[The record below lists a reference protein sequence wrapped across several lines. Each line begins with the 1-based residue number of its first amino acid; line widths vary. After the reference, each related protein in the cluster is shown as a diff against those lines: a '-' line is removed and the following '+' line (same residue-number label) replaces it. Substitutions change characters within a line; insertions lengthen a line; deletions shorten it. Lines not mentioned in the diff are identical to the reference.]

1 VTLDNAGA
9 REIATALQGLAGQ
22 SGGEGART
30 PVSIAA
36 IDSSNAIALRGDP
49 TSVARFAEMAKQLD
63 ARAQSG
69 AEIRVYRL
77 EYANA
82 ETFWAPALLV
92 LSLICDGID
101 GSLAIVT
108 NKSTKWGAI
117 LDSTVDRLTEIFW
130 VLALYK
136 VGADLNLLII
146 VLLAAFVQEYMRARA
161 GGLGV
166 AEVGIVT
173 FAERPV
179 RASFVF
185 IVFIA
190 LQLNFTIYN
199 QIIMCWLVLQL
210 ISLFMLTR
218 FTYSKLR

>member
-1 VTLDNAGA
+1 MKKDEFFSIWRRLHGDANISGIVKGWLSISYVIVKPLSKARVTPNILT
-9 REIATALQGLAGQ
+9 IFGLFFG
-22 SGGEGART
+22 
-30 PVSIAA
+30 V
-36 IDSSNAIALRGDP
+36 L
-49 TSVARFAEMAKQLD
+49 L
-63 ARAQSG
+63 
-69 AEIRVYRL
+69 
-77 EYANA
+77 YANA

-136 VGADLNLLII
+136 IGADLKLLII
-146 VLLAAFVQEYMRARA
+146 VLLTASVQEYVRARA
-161 GGLGV
+161 AGLGV
-166 AEVGIVT
+166 SEVGIVT

-185 IVFIA
+185 IVFISP
-190 LQLNFTIYN
+190 QFNFTIYN
-199 QIIMCWLVLQL
+199 QIIVCWLSLQL
-210 ISLFMLTR
+210 ISLFMLSR

>member
-1 VTLDNAGA
+1 MKKDEFFSIWRRLHGDANISGIVKGWLSISYVVVKPLSKARVTPNILT
-9 REIATALQGLAGQ
+9 IFGLLFG
-22 SGGEGART
+22 
-30 PVSIAA
+30 V
-36 IDSSNAIALRGDP
+36 L
-49 TSVARFAEMAKQLD
+49 L
-63 ARAQSG
+63 
-69 AEIRVYRL
+69 
-77 EYANA
+77 YANA

-136 VGADLNLLII
+136 IGADLKLLII
-146 VLLAAFVQEYMRARA
+146 VLLSASVQEYVRARA
-161 GGLGV
+161 AGLGV
-166 AEVGIVT
+166 SEVGIVT

-185 IVFIA
+185 IVFIS
-190 LQLNFTIYN
+190 LQFNFTIYN
-199 QIIMCWLVLQL
+199 QIIICWLALQL
-210 ISLFMLTR
+210 ISLFMLSR

>member
-1 VTLDNAGA
+1 MKKDEFFSIWRRLHGDANISGIVKGWLSISYLVVKPLSKARVTPNILT
-9 REIATALQGLAGQ
+9 IFGLLFG
-22 SGGEGART
+22 
-30 PVSIAA
+30 V
-36 IDSSNAIALRGDP
+36 L
-49 TSVARFAEMAKQLD
+49 L
-63 ARAQSG
+63 
-69 AEIRVYRL
+69 
-77 EYANA
+77 YANA

-136 VGADLNLLII
+136 IGADLKLLII
-146 VLLAAFVQEYMRARA
+146 VLLSASVQEYVRARA
-161 GGLGV
+161 AGLGV
-166 AEVGIVT
+166 SEVGIVT

-185 IVFIA
+185 IVFIS
-190 LQLNFTIYN
+190 LQFNFTIYN
-199 QIIMCWLVLQL
+199 QIIICWLALQL
-210 ISLFMLTR
+210 ISLFMLSR

>member
-1 VTLDNAGA
+1 MNKDEFFSIWRRLHGDANISGIVKGWLSISYVIVKPLSKARVTPNILT
-9 REIATALQGLAGQ
+9 ILGLFFG
-22 SGGEGART
+22 
-30 PVSIAA
+30 V
-36 IDSSNAIALRGDP
+36 L
-49 TSVARFAEMAKQLD
+49 L
-63 ARAQSG
+63 
-69 AEIRVYRL
+69 
-77 EYANA
+77 YANA

-136 VGADLNLLII
+136 IGADLKHLIV
-146 VLLAAFVQEYMRARA
+146 VLLTASVQEYIRARA
-161 GGLGV
+161 AGLGV
-166 AEVGIVT
+166 SEVGIVT

-185 IVFIA
+185 IVLIS
-190 LQLNFTIYN
+190 LQFNFTIYD
-199 QIIMCWLVLQL
+199 QIIVCWLALQL
-210 ISLFMLTR
+210 ISLFMLSR
-218 FTYSKLR
+218 VTYSKLR

>member
-1 VTLDNAGA
+1 MKKDEFFSIWSRLHGDANISGIVKGWLSISYVVVKPLSKARVTPNIL
-9 REIATALQGLAGQ
+9 TMFGLLFG
-22 SGGEGART
+22 
-30 PVSIAA
+30 V
-36 IDSSNAIALRGDP
+36 L
-49 TSVARFAEMAKQLD
+49 L
-63 ARAQSG
+63 
-69 AEIRVYRL
+69 
-77 EYANA
+77 YANA

-130 VLALYK
+130 VFALYK

-146 VLLAAFVQEYMRARA
+146 VLLAASVQEYMRARA
-161 GGLGV
+161 AGLGV
-166 AEVGIVT
+166 SEVGIVT

-185 IVFIA
+185 IVFIS
-190 LQLNFTIYN
+190 LQFNFTIYN
-199 QIIMCWLVLQL
+199 QIIICWIALQL
-210 ISLFMLTR
+210 ISLFMLSR

>member
-1 VTLDNAGA
+1 MKRDEFFSAWRRLH
-9 REIATALQGLAGQ
+9 
-22 SGGEGART
+22 
-30 PVSIAA
+30 
-36 IDSSNAIALRGDP
+36 GD
-49 TSVARFAEMAKQLD
+49 
-63 ARAQSG
+63 
-69 AEIRVYRL
+69 AEISGIIKGWLSISYLIVKPL
-77 EYANA
+77 AKVSVTPNILTILGLFFGVLLYANA

-146 VLLAAFVQEYMRARA
+146 VFLAASVQEYMRARA
-161 GGLGV
+161 AGLGV
-166 AEVGIVT
+166 SEVGIVT

-185 IVFIA
+185 IVFIS
-190 LQLNFTIYN
+190 LQFNFTIYN
-199 QIIMCWLVLQL
+199 QIIICWLALQL
-210 ISLFMLTR
+210 ISLFMLSR

>member
-1 VTLDNAGA
+1 MKKDEFFSIWGRLHGDANISGIVKGWLSISYVVVKPLSKARVTPNIL
-9 REIATALQGLAGQ
+9 TMFGLLFG
-22 SGGEGART
+22 
-30 PVSIAA
+30 V
-36 IDSSNAIALRGDP
+36 L
-49 TSVARFAEMAKQLD
+49 L
-63 ARAQSG
+63 
-69 AEIRVYRL
+69 
-77 EYANA
+77 YANA

-146 VLLAAFVQEYMRARA
+146 VLLAASVQEYMRARA
-161 GGLGV
+161 AGLGV
-166 AEVGIVT
+166 SEVGIVT

-185 IVFIA
+185 IVFIS
-190 LQLNFTIYN
+190 LQFNFTIYN
-199 QIIMCWLVLQL
+199 QIMICWFALQL
-210 ISLFMLTR
+210 ISLFMISR

>member
-1 VTLDNAGA
+1 MKKD
-9 REIATALQGLAGQ
+9 EFF
-22 SGGEGART
+22 
-30 PVSIAA
+30 SIWGR
-36 IDSSNAIALRGDP
+36 LHGD
-49 TSVARFAEMAKQLD
+49 
-63 ARAQSG
+63 
-69 AEIRVYRL
+69 AEISGIIKGWLNISYLIVKPLAKVRITPNVL
-77 EYANA
+77 TILGLLFGVLLYANA

-146 VLLAAFVQEYMRARA
+146 VLLAASVQEYMRARA
-161 GGLGV
+161 AGLGV
-166 AEVGIVT
+166 SEVGIVT

-185 IVFIA
+185 IVFIS
-190 LQLNFTIYN
+190 LQFNFAIYN
-199 QIIMCWLVLQL
+199 QIIICWIVLQL
-210 ISLFMLTR
+210 ISLFMLSR

>member
-1 VTLDNAGA
+1 MKKDEFFSIWRRLHGDANISGIVKGWLSISYVVVKPLSKARVTPNILT
-9 REIATALQGLAGQ
+9 IFGLLFG
-22 SGGEGART
+22 
-30 PVSIAA
+30 V
-36 IDSSNAIALRGDP
+36 L
-49 TSVARFAEMAKQLD
+49 L
-63 ARAQSG
+63 
-69 AEIRVYRL
+69 
-77 EYANA
+77 YANA

-136 VGADLNLLII
+136 IGADLKLLII
-146 VLLAAFVQEYMRARA
+146 VLLTASVQEYVRARA
-161 GGLGV
+161 AGLGV
-166 AEVGIVT
+166 SEIGIVT

-185 IVFIA
+185 IVFIS
-190 LQLNFTIYN
+190 LQFNFTIYN
-199 QIIMCWLVLQL
+199 LIIVCWLSLQL
-210 ISLFMLTR
+210 ISLFMLSR

>member
-1 VTLDNAGA
+1 MKRDEFFSVWRRLH
-9 REIATALQGLAGQ
+9 
-22 SGGEGART
+22 
-30 PVSIAA
+30 
-36 IDSSNAIALRGDP
+36 GD
-49 TSVARFAEMAKQLD
+49 
-63 ARAQSG
+63 
-69 AEIRVYRL
+69 AEISGIIKGWLSISYLIVKPLAKVRVTPNIL
-77 EYANA
+77 TILGLFFGVLLYANA

-117 LDSTVDRLTEIFW
+117 LDSTVARLTEIFW

-146 VLLAAFVQEYMRARA
+146 VLLAASVQEYMRARA
-161 GGLGV
+161 AGLGV
-166 AEVGIVT
+166 SEVGIVT

-185 IVFIA
+185 IVFIS
-190 LQLNFTIYN
+190 LQFNFTIYN
-199 QIIMCWLVLQL
+199 QIIICWLALQL
-210 ISLFMLTR
+210 ISLFMLSR

>member
-1 VTLDNAGA
+1 MKRDEFFSVWRRLH
-9 REIATALQGLAGQ
+9 
-22 SGGEGART
+22 
-30 PVSIAA
+30 
-36 IDSSNAIALRGDP
+36 GD
-49 TSVARFAEMAKQLD
+49 
-63 ARAQSG
+63 
-69 AEIRVYRL
+69 AEISGIIKGWLSISYLIVKPLAKVRVTPNIL
-77 EYANA
+77 TILGLFFGVLLYANA

-146 VLLAAFVQEYMRARA
+146 VLLAASVQEYMRARA
-161 GGLGV
+161 AGLGV
-166 AEVGIVT
+166 SEVGIVT

-185 IVFIA
+185 IVFIS
-190 LQLNFTIYN
+190 LQFDFTIYN
-199 QIIMCWLVLQL
+199 QIIICWLALQL
-210 ISLFMLTR
+210 ISLFMLSR

>member
-1 VTLDNAGA
+1 MKKD
-9 REIATALQGLAGQ
+9 EFF
-22 SGGEGART
+22 
-30 PVSIAA
+30 SIWGR
-36 IDSSNAIALRGDP
+36 LHGD
-49 TSVARFAEMAKQLD
+49 
-63 ARAQSG
+63 
-69 AEIRVYRL
+69 AEISGIIKGWLNISYLIVKPLAKVRITPNVL
-77 EYANA
+77 TILGLLFGVLLYANA
-82 ETFWAPALLV
+82 KTFWAPALLV

-117 LDSTVDRLTEIFW
+117 LDATVDRLTEIFW

-146 VLLAAFVQEYMRARA
+146 VLLAASVQEYMRARA
-161 GGLGV
+161 AGLGV
-166 AEVGIVT
+166 SEVGIVT

-185 IVFIA
+185 IVFIS
-190 LQLNFTIYN
+190 LQFNSTIYN
-199 QIIMCWLVLQL
+199 QVIICWLALQL
-210 ISLFMLTR
+210 ISLFMLSR

>member
-1 VTLDNAGA
+1 MKKDEFFSIWRRLHGDANISGIVKGWLSISYVIVKPLSKARVTPNILT
-9 REIATALQGLAGQ
+9 IFGLFFG
-22 SGGEGART
+22 
-30 PVSIAA
+30 V
-36 IDSSNAIALRGDP
+36 L
-49 TSVARFAEMAKQLD
+49 L
-63 ARAQSG
+63 
-69 AEIRVYRL
+69 
-77 EYANA
+77 YANA

-136 VGADLNLLII
+136 IGADLKLLII
-146 VLLAAFVQEYMRARA
+146 VLLTASVQEYVRARA
-161 GGLGV
+161 AGLGV
-166 AEVGIVT
+166 SEVGIVT

-185 IVFIA
+185 IVFIS
-190 LQLNFTIYN
+190 LQFNFTIYN
-199 QIIMCWLVLQL
+199 QIIICWIALQL
-210 ISLFMLTR
+210 ISLFMLSR

>member
-1 VTLDNAGA
+1 MKRDEFFSVWRRLH
-9 REIATALQGLAGQ
+9 
-22 SGGEGART
+22 
-30 PVSIAA
+30 
-36 IDSSNAIALRGDP
+36 GD
-49 TSVARFAEMAKQLD
+49 
-63 ARAQSG
+63 
-69 AEIRVYRL
+69 AEISGIIKGWLSISYLIVKPL
-77 EYANA
+77 AKVSVTPNILTILGLFFGVLLYANA

-146 VLLAAFVQEYMRARA
+146 VLLAASVQEYMRARA
-161 GGLGV
+161 AGLGV
-166 AEVGIVT
+166 SEVGIVT

-185 IVFIA
+185 IVFIS
-190 LQLNFTIYN
+190 LQFNFTIYN
-199 QIIMCWLVLQL
+199 QITICWLALQL
-210 ISLFMLTR
+210 ISLFMLSR

>member
-1 VTLDNAGA
+1 MKKD
-9 REIATALQGLAGQ
+9 EFF
-22 SGGEGART
+22 
-30 PVSIAA
+30 SIWGR
-36 IDSSNAIALRGDP
+36 LHGD
-49 TSVARFAEMAKQLD
+49 
-63 ARAQSG
+63 
-69 AEIRVYRL
+69 AEISGIIKGWLNISYLIVKPLAKVRITPNVL
-77 EYANA
+77 TILGLLFGVLLYANA
-82 ETFWAPALLV
+82 KTFWAPALLV

-117 LDSTVDRLTEIFW
+117 LDATVDRLTEIFW

-146 VLLAAFVQEYMRARA
+146 VLLAASVQEYMRARA
-161 GGLGV
+161 AGLGV
-166 AEVGIVT
+166 SEVGIVT

-185 IVFIA
+185 IVFIS
-190 LQLNFTIYN
+190 LQFNFTIYN
-199 QIIMCWLVLQL
+199 QIIIYWLALQL
-210 ISLFMLTR
+210 ISLFMLSR

>member
-1 VTLDNAGA
+1 MKKDEFFSIWRRLHGDANISGIVKGWLSISYVVVKPLSKARVTPNILT
-9 REIATALQGLAGQ
+9 IFGLLFG
-22 SGGEGART
+22 
-30 PVSIAA
+30 V
-36 IDSSNAIALRGDP
+36 L
-49 TSVARFAEMAKQLD
+49 L
-63 ARAQSG
+63 
-69 AEIRVYRL
+69 
-77 EYANA
+77 YANA

-136 VGADLNLLII
+136 IGADLKLLII
-146 VLLAAFVQEYMRARA
+146 VLLSASVQEYIRARA
-161 GGLGV
+161 AGLGV
-166 AEVGIVT
+166 SEVGIVT

-185 IVFIA
+185 IVFIS
-190 LQLNFTIYN
+190 LQFNFTIYN
-199 QIIMCWLVLQL
+199 QIIICWLALQL
-210 ISLFMLTR
+210 ISLFMLSR

>member
-1 VTLDNAGA
+1 MKRDEFFSVWRRLH
-9 REIATALQGLAGQ
+9 
-22 SGGEGART
+22 
-30 PVSIAA
+30 
-36 IDSSNAIALRGDP
+36 GD
-49 TSVARFAEMAKQLD
+49 
-63 ARAQSG
+63 
-69 AEIRVYRL
+69 AEISGIIKGWLSISYLIVKPLAKVRVTPNIL
-77 EYANA
+77 TILGLFFGVLLYANA

-146 VLLAAFVQEYMRARA
+146 VLLAASVQEYMRARA
-161 GGLGV
+161 AGLGV
-166 AEVGIVT
+166 SEVGIVT

-185 IVFIA
+185 IVFIS
-190 LQLNFTIYN
+190 LQFNFTIYN
-199 QIIMCWLVLQL
+199 QIIICWIALQL
-210 ISLFMLTR
+210 ISLFMLSR

>member
-1 VTLDNAGA
+1 MKRDEFFSVWRRLH
-9 REIATALQGLAGQ
+9 
-22 SGGEGART
+22 
-30 PVSIAA
+30 
-36 IDSSNAIALRGDP
+36 GD
-49 TSVARFAEMAKQLD
+49 
-63 ARAQSG
+63 
-69 AEIRVYRL
+69 AEISGIIKGWLSISYLIVKPL
-77 EYANA
+77 AKVSVTPNILTILGLFFGVLLYANA

-146 VLLAAFVQEYMRARA
+146 VLLAASVQEYMRARA
-161 GGLGV
+161 AGLGV
-166 AEVGIVT
+166 SEVGIVT

-179 RASFVF
+179 RASFIF
-185 IVFIA
+185 IVFIS
-190 LQLNFTIYN
+190 LQFNFTIYN
-199 QIIMCWLVLQL
+199 QVIICWLALQL
-210 ISLFMLTR
+210 ISLFMLSR

>member
-1 VTLDNAGA
+1 MKKDEFFSIWRRLHGDANISGIVKGWLSISYVIVKPLSKARVTPNILT
-9 REIATALQGLAGQ
+9 ILGLFFG
-22 SGGEGART
+22 
-30 PVSIAA
+30 V
-36 IDSSNAIALRGDP
+36 L
-49 TSVARFAEMAKQLD
+49 L
-63 ARAQSG
+63 
-69 AEIRVYRL
+69 
-77 EYANA
+77 YANA

-136 VGADLNLLII
+136 IGADLKLLIV
-146 VLLAAFVQEYMRARA
+146 VLLAASVQEYIRARA
-161 GGLGV
+161 AGLGV
-166 AEVGIVT
+166 SEVGIVT

-185 IVFIA
+185 IVLIS
-190 LQLNFTIYN
+190 LQFNFTIYN
-199 QIIMCWLVLQL
+199 QIIVCWLTIQL
-210 ISLFMLTR
+210 ISLFMLSR
-218 FTYSKLR
+218 VVYSKLR

>member
-1 VTLDNAGA
+1 MKKDEFFSIWRRLHGDANISGIVKGWLSISYVVVKPLSKARVTPNILTMFCLFFGV
-9 REIATALQGLAGQ
+9 LL
-22 SGGEGART
+22 
-30 PVSIAA
+30 
-36 IDSSNAIALRGDP
+36 
-49 TSVARFAEMAKQLD
+49 
-63 ARAQSG
+63 
-69 AEIRVYRL
+69 
-77 EYANA
+77 YANA

-136 VGADLNLLII
+136 IGADLKLLII
-146 VLLAAFVQEYMRARA
+146 VLLSASVQEYVRARA
-161 GGLGV
+161 AGLGV
-166 AEVGIVT
+166 SEVGIVT

-185 IVFIA
+185 IVFIS
-190 LQLNFTIYN
+190 LQFNFTIYN
-199 QIIMCWLVLQL
+199 QIIICWLALQL
-210 ISLFMLTR
+210 ISLFMLSR